1 MIDIESVS
9 LKKSKVLLRVDFNV
23 PMSGATILDDK
34 RILAALPTIKFLMD
48 KHEKIVI
55 CSHFGRPKGKI
66 DEHLSLKPISDYLEK
81 LLKIKIEFLD
91 IFRNELNTIY
101 EKYHSSKNKM
111 FMLENL
117 RYDEGEEKNNDKFS
131 KMLSQFGEIYVSDAF
146 GTSHRK
152 HSSTYGVT
160 NYIPGYA
167 GFLIKSEY
175 QIISNIMNKPLNPL
189 IVIIGGAKISTKLE
203 LIKNFVNKAD
213 TIILGGGL
221 ANTFLTALGHN
232 LGNSLIENDM
242 LKIAKEILYDLE
254 KSKTKLILPKDFRI
268 SRSFSEDWIVNQK
281 AKIIKLNEF
290 GNEGMVLDIGPE
302 TQKIIKKIITEANSI
317 IWNGPLGV
325 IEKEHYSI
333 GSKFI
338 ANEIINTNTPTII
351 GGGETA
357 YVISMIT
364 EKIPSNIHVST
375 GGGATLEL
383 LSGKNLPG
391 LICLNGKKR

>member
-1 MIDIESVS
+1 
-9 LKKSKVLLRVDFNV
+9 
-23 PMSGATILDDK
+23 
-34 RILAALPTIKFLMD
+34 
-48 KHEKIVI
+48 
-55 CSHFGRPKGKI
+55 
-66 DEHLSLKPISDYLEK
+66 
-81 LLKIKIEFLD
+81 
-91 IFRNELNTIY
+91 
-101 EKYHSSKNKM
+101 
-111 FMLENL
+111 
-117 RYDEGEEKNNDKFS
+117 
-131 KMLSQFGEIYVSDAF
+131 
-146 GTSHRK
+146 
-152 HSSTYGVT
+152 
-160 NYIPGYA
+160 
-167 GFLIKSEY
+167 
-175 QIISNIMNKPLNPL
+175 
-189 IVIIGGAKISTKLE
+189 
-203 LIKNFVNKAD
+203 
-213 TIILGGGL
+213 
-221 ANTFLTALGHN
+221 
-232 LGNSLIENDM
+232 M

-302 TQKIIKKIITEANSI
+302 SQKNIKKIITEANSI

-325 IEKEHYSI
+325 IGKEHYSI